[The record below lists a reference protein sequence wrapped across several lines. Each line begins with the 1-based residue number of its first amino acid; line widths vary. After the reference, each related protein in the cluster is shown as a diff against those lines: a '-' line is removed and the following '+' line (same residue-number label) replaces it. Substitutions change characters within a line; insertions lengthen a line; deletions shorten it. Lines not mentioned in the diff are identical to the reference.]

1 MKIYIQT
8 HHHTVTQHSL
18 STMQFIRTL
27 SMKSISKTKTDSTS
41 RKHRTM
47 PSRTKS
53 DTDGMT
59 HQQALAYE
67 NKMEERKQKSAQ
79 KEADKKLKKEQKELE
94 RKEKA
99 AKKNSLWSK
108 GLKALF

>member
-67 NKMEERKQKSAQ
+67 NK
-79 KEADKKLKKEQKELE
+79 KEIEKRELE
-94 RKEKA
+94 EKMS
-99 AKKNSLWSK
+99 KFSSPIDSLEI
-108 GLKALF
+108 